1 MIEAILEK
9 FGDTW
14 TMISGSTDDVG
25 VIEKDQ
31 EKLIDQ
37 ALSQIKAELIVE
49 IDKLQEITL
58 TERGFGGTLVIKSN
72 LVDKS
77 QIIEIIEK
85 A

>member
-1 MIEAILEK
+1 MIRDILEK
-9 FGDTW
+9 LFSQGQQFEIDSKAGEAGNSQE
-14 TMISGSTDDVG
+14 MITKTISR
-25 VIEKDQ
+25 
-31 EKLIDQ
+31 
-37 ALSQIKAELIVE
+37 IKTELIVE